1 MNAEFSI
8 GAELVHLHII
18 EYKYFI
24 CKYNKKTKYHEFH
37 IIQELMEGGDM
48 SQYLKTNGP

>member
-1 MNAEFSI
+1 MTERFVGKSRKILNNTKLAAQMFKQMNAEFSI

-24 CKYNKKTKYHEFH
+24 SKYN
-37 IIQELMEGGDM
+37 
-48 SQYLKTNGP
+48 